1 MLRVALI
8 CFFDIYVLTYVRRYV
23 NIYRITYSFIRSD
36 TQGNWE
42 SREWVNEW
50 VKWVSVWSDDVRGLG
65 YMDGWV
71 GWSDGLD
78 GWVDWMDDCFTD
90 LLTYWLTE
98 WLNAKDKRDNLLKN
112 GFFNIEDE
120 DKWYQIEEM
129 CRHLLFTRIFSL
141 YIYTDIQNYV

>member
-1 MLRVALI
+1 M
-8 CFFDIYVLTYVRRYV
+8 
-23 NIYRITYSFIRSD
+23 SEWS
-36 TQGNWE
+36 
-42 SREWVNEW
+42 EWVYEVMMW
-50 VKWVSVWSDDVRGLG
+50 GGLD

-71 GWSDGLD
+71 GWSDELD
-78 GWVDWMDDCFTD
+78 GWLVYWLTDVLIDWMTD
-90 LLTYWLTE
+90 WLNDWMTE
-98 WLNAKDKRDNLLKN
+98 WLNDWMTEWLNDWMTERKGKRDNLLKN